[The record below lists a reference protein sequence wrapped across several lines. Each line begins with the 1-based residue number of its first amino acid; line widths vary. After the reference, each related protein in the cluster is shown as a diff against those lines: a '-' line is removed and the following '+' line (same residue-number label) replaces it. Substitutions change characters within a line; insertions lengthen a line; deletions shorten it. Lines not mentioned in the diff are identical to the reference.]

1 MLLLLL
7 LMTMLQTLMP
17 LLLVTM
23 MMMMSSS
30 SLLALDSANRPI
42 QDVATQL
49 DRASTAASEMTSGS
63 RSRRDGRVRNAS
75 SRPAKFILFPEEVSF
90 IRHFP
95 QANRNT
101 HTEWG
106 FYDPRGLDK
115 VCYVGKRC
123 LPYQCSGT
131 ETASAGRNGVPVAS
145 AGDKAYRAVEYS
157 AGFHLLGS
165 TRAPPRFSAGA
176 KHAADT
182 FIPLQ
187 PPPSV
192 PRYVRTETP
201 QHSLEQTVGLGSNTP
216 YHKKAQEMQRALEM
230 MEVQALDEWEP
241 PSRASHPR
249 LDGDHD

>member
-1 MLLLLL
+1 MELGLR
-7 LMTMLQTLMP
+7 
-17 LLLVTM
+17 
-23 MMMMSSS
+23 SY
-30 SLLALDSANRPI
+30 
-42 QDVATQL
+42 TQY
-49 DRASTAASEMTSGS
+49 
-63 RSRRDGRVRNAS
+63 RNAS

-131 ETASAGRNGVPVAS
+131 ETASAGRNGVPVVS

-192 PRYVRTETP
+192 PR
-201 QHSLEQTVGLGSNTP
+201 TP
-216 YHKKAQEMQRALEM
+216 YRKKAQEMQRALEM
-230 MEVQALDEWEP
+230 MEVQALDKWEP
-241 PSRASHPR
+241 PSRASHRR
-249 LDGDHD
+249 LDGDRD

>member
-1 MLLLLL
+1 MQ
-7 LMTMLQTLMP
+7 LMETQPKETQP
-17 LLLVTM
+17 RERSVTGLP
-23 MMMMSSS
+23 SAGAKGPDGRSGS
-30 SLLALDSANRPI
+30 PGFAAQRSPRVTCLAVAVPANTAGANRPI

-63 RSRRDGRVRNAS
+63 RSRRDGRVRREIS
-75 SRPAKFILFPEEVSF
+75 HGTRLEVIHSV
-90 IRHFP
+90 
-95 QANRNT
+95 Q
-101 HTEWG
+101 
-106 FYDPRGLDK
+106 

-192 PRYVRTETP
+192 PR
-201 QHSLEQTVGLGSNTP
+201 TP